1 MSEST
6 IMMRAEE
13 EEDEDLPQ
21 PQAPPP
27 QALADSNTEAARWLN
42 YIDERMKAW
51 CAGEGCIHESRL
63 NDETLA
69 FGPEIPESYEA
80 ETEPHTS

>member
-51 CAGEGCIHESRL
+51 CAGERDYWRQILTRV
-63 NDETLA
+63 
-69 FGPEIPESYEA
+69 IA
-80 ETEPHTS
+80 EVRDRY